1 MFRFENNLPK
11 CFVDESRDFQLMAR
25 LDDTIFMGQRADIA
39 TMTNINH
46 PAKCK
51 NIFLDLLAKKVGFFT
66 REYLDDDILRA
77 IIGAFQNTLKYKG
90 TKKGIEMAV
99 KTILKCENSTG
110 EPIVNIISSFDENTG
125 LDHYVQILTP
135 IDLVHKVALK
145 EFLKYILP
153 FGYIYI
159 LRVYKEPEADLLT
172 KITYSNNVNVYKSS
186 IYNLGTLRT
195 ATDNAISPDID
206 YDRSNDDAENKL
218 ESEASHLLS
227 TYDLGLIVSDEN
239 EFNKYITPNDS
250 DPNTNN
256 ASNITK
262 I

>member
-1 MFRFENNLPK
+1 M
-11 CFVDESRDFQLMAR
+11 
-25 LDDTIFMGQRADIA
+25 
-39 TMTNINH
+39 
-46 PAKCK
+46 
-51 NIFLDLLAKKVGFFT
+51 
-66 REYLDDDILRA
+66 
-77 IIGAFQNTLKYKG
+77 
-90 TKKGIEMAV
+90 
-99 KTILKCENSTG
+99 
-110 EPIVNIISSFDENTG
+110 
-125 LDHYVQILTP
+125 
-135 IDLVHKVALK
+135 HKVALK

-159 LRVYKEPEADLLT
+159 LRVYKEPETDLLT

-195 ATDNAISPDID
+195 ATDNTISPDID
-206 YDRSNDDAENKL
+206 YDNSNDDAENDI
-218 ESEASHLLS
+218 ESEVSHLLS

-256 ASNITK
+256 TSNITK